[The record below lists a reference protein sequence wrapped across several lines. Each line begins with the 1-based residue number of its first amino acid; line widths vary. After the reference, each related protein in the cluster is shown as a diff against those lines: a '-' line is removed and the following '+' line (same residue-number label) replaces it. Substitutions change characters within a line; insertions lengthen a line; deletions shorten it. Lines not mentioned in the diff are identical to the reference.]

1 MTTAMRLI
9 TSAWLAFC
17 AVMALLW
24 ARRWLRRQ
32 IRAQKARDRYRTW
45 LARVE
50 GRSPRRE
57 A

>member
-1 MTTAMRLI
+1 MTMAMRHI

-17 AVMALLW
+17 AAMALLS

-32 IRAQKARDRYRTW
+32 IRAEQARDRYHTW
-45 LARVE
+45 LARAE